1 MKNILVY
8 IIGMIALICICGCD
22 KRQEMLTAI
31 MEADQVTLN
40 VRGTIVFSYDETTCQ
55 LAYNTERNEYR
66 AMTDD
71 MSSWFVLKTQTRMT
85 TLDQEFVADLVYKMS
100 KDKDEKSEKNRTFRI
115 IKIDNSSG
123 LVWLN
128 CSSRNINMVVRVF

>member
-1 MKNILVY
+1 
-8 IIGMIALICICGCD
+8 
-22 KRQEMLTAI
+22 
-31 MEADQVTLN
+31 MEAIVGTNKVTLN
-40 VRGTIVFSYDETTCQ
+40 VRGTIVFSYDEVTCQ
-55 LAYNTERNEYR
+55 LAYNTERDEYR

-71 MSSWFVLKTQTRMT
+71 MSNWFVLKTKARMT

-100 KDKDEKSEKNRTFRI
+100 NDKDEKSEKNRTFRI
-115 IKIDNSSG
+115 IKIDNDSG